1 MSVIHAEVP
10 DKLFQQVTELARREN
25 MPVERLVSLA
35 LAQALG
41 AWQTQSVIAERARN
55 ASREDFLRFMD
66 QVPAHEP
73 VEGDKVTLT
82 LDGEQIGVQRDATS
96 RATWV
101 EENGRK
107 VLVAP
112 PDDPP
117 MTAEAVKAAL
127 SDFP

>member
-1 MSVIHAEVP
+1 MSTIHAEVP

-41 AWQTQSVIAERARN
+41 AWQTHSVIAERARN

-73 VEGDKVTLT
+73 VEGDKV
-82 LDGEQIGVQRDATS
+82 
-96 RATWV
+96 
-101 EENGRK
+101 K
-107 VLVAP
+107 
-112 PDDPP
+112 
-117 MTAEAVKAAL
+117 
-127 SDFP
+127 

>member
-82 LDGEQIGVQRDATS
+82 LEGEKIVVQHDETS
-96 RATWV
+96 RATLV
-101 EENGRK
+101 EENGSK

-112 PDDPP
+112 PGAPP
-117 MTAEAVKAAL
+117 MTAESVKAL
-127 SDFP
+127 KSDFP